1 MFSEALTPSPPEWF
15 ESQHDGQKD
24 AEGGQSS
31 SLSVDDDGLILHP
44 RVCYFIGPGV
54 SVCHG
59 KAMVSTLLGMLQSV
73 TSLICAVYQYLHY
86 KIQTWQKGLT
96 TKTNICGQPPAS
108 LSESVI
114 KIFIYS
120 CNEFLIY

>member
-31 SLSVDDDGLILHP
+31 SLSVDDDGLVLHP

-54 SVCHG
+54 SVCYG
-59 KAMVSTLLGMLQSV
+59 KETVNKLLDMLQSGEV
-73 TSLICAVYQYLHY
+73 FNLCCLPMHPLQDTDMAKGDDNQKEHLQAAFSKLIRECYYIIH
-86 KIQTWQKGLT
+86 
-96 TKTNICGQPPAS
+96 S
-108 LSESVI
+108 
-114 KIFIYS
+114 
-120 CNEFLIY
+120 